1 MTPHLYA
8 LLAQTAVPDGEAK
21 APGDFGNKLSD
32 MIGYG
37 KYVALAICVLALIA
51 AAVKMAIDNQR
62 GHGGDGP
69 GGIVKVLGAVA
80 IISGAASLVGLFV

>member
-1 MTPHLYA
+1 MIATVYGILGQVA
-8 LLAQTAVPDGEAK
+8 DGPAK
-21 APGDFGNKLSD
+21 APGTFGEKLNN

-37 KYVALAICVLALIA
+37 KYVGFAICVLALIA
-51 AAVKMAIDNQR
+51 AAVKMAMDNQR
-62 GHGGDGP
+62 GHGGEGP